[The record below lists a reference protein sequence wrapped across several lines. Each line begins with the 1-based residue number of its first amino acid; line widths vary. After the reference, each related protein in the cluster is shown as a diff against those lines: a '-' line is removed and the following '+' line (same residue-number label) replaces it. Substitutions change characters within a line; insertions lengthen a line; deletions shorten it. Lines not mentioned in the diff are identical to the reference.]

1 MIKKNITINFCGR
14 LYNID
19 EDAFQLLN
27 HYTETIR
34 RYYTKQ
40 EGGDEIADDIE
51 ERIAELLD
59 EKKAQGVVGINIEM
73 TEEIIKRIGNL
84 EDLAPEDNV
93 NTNSTSGEA
102 RTAQSAFSS
111 IADDVSQGAQN
122 AWNTLKSD
130 KRFFRDKQNA
140 LLAGVL
146 AGFSQYFGGGILLWR
161 LIFVCLVFVPIPV
174 LDWFGI
180 GGILIFLYIV
190 MAIIAPEAETPE
202 QVLQM
207 QGRNVNPQNL
217 AEEVSRQNATPRASG
232 FGVVMSV
239 IAKILLAIVCLAVG
253 IAFVSIL
260 CGLVVFLV
268 HPSSFFSS
276 FFGIGGA
283 EAELLN
289 AVRYPLYILAATLLA
304 GLGILTYCTIH
315 AVAST
320 FGKTKSMGFT
330 QRIAWLGAFIVAIV
344 LGVAAVT
351 KIVAISGPI
360 HEKHLE
366 ESRIKWEMEWKD
378 EHTHDGIVFDNNDE
392 WEYFQDVDWK
402 MLKAE
407 NCSDNRYTASGEYFT
422 GDEDYR
428 YFDAYSLDRNI
439 IYQAEHVED
448 EVYGGKYS
456 LSCVCRAS
464 KGAKGVYI
472 YAVVEKDGNEL
483 SKHLFAFVADGNE
496 GNRIYNDKMFAL
508 PDINSDYDISEIVKV
523 NDGKGYG
530 WGFIQIKD
538 IVVPKG
544 ATVRYGISTDP
555 EFTGKEKCTA
565 EWFSACDFKFKMI

>member
-19 EDAFQLLN
+19 EDAYQLLN

-34 RYYTKQ
+34 RFYTKQ
-40 EGGDEIADDIE
+40 EGGDEIADDID

-84 EDLAPEDNV
+84 EDLAPEGSENIIDDG
-93 NTNSTSGEA
+93 SK
-102 RTAQSAFSS
+102 TASSAFSN
-111 IADDVSQGAQN
+111 IADDVSQSAQR
-122 AWNTLKSD
+122 AWDTLKSD

-161 LIFVCLVFVPIPV
+161 LIFVCLVFIPIPV

-180 GGILIFLYIV
+180 GGILVFLYIV

-239 IAKILLAIVCLAVG
+239 IAKIFLAIICFVTTASFIACLCA
-253 IAFVSIL
+253 IA
-260 CGLVVFLV
+260 VFLV
-268 HPSSFFSS
+268 HPISWVSSI
-276 FFGIGGA
+276 FGHE
-283 EAELLN
+283 EAALLE
-289 AVRYPLYILAATLLA
+289 AVKYPLFVFAGAILA
-304 GLGILTYCTIH
+304 GLGILVYCVIH
-315 AVAST
+315 ALAST
-320 FGKTKSMGFT
+320 FGNTKSMGFT
-330 QRIAWLGAFIVAIV
+330 QRIMWLGAFIIAIV
-344 LGVAAVT
+344 VSVASFSKVLALG
-351 KIVAISGPI
+351 GP
-360 HEKHLE
+360 LNE
-366 ESRIKWEMEWKD
+366 EFDKQKRAQWELEWKQ
-378 EHTHDGIVFDNNDE
+378 EHTHDGIVYDHDE
-392 WEYFQDVDWK
+392 DWDYFQDMDWK
-402 MLKAE
+402 MIKAE
-407 NCSDNRYTASGEYFT
+407 NCSDNRYTSSGEYFT

-428 YFDAYSLDRNI
+428 YFDAYSYDRNI
-439 IYQAEHVED
+439 LYQAEHVED
-448 EVYGGKYS
+448 DVDAGKYS

-464 KGAKGVYI
+464 KGAKGVYM
-472 YAVVEKDGNEL
+472 YAVVEKDGKVL
-483 SKHLFAFVADGNE
+483 GKHLYAFVADGNE
-496 GNRIYNDKMFAL
+496 GNRIYNDKMFAI
-508 PDINSDYDISEIVKV
+508 PNINSDYDISDIIAV
-523 NDGKGYG
+523 NYGKGYG
-530 WGFIQIKD
+530 WTYIQLKD
-538 IVVPKG
+538 IVVPEG

-565 EWFSACDFKFKMI
+565 EWFSACDFKFVEQ

>member
-19 EDAFQLLN
+19 EDAYQLLN

-51 ERIAELLD
+51 ARIAELLD
-59 EKKAQGVVGINIEM
+59 EKMAQGVVGINIEM

-84 EDLAPEDNV
+84 EDLAPEENV
-93 NTNSTSGEA
+93 NSASGEA
-102 RTAQSAFSS
+102 KTAQSAFSS
-111 IADDVSQGAQN
+111 IADDVSQGAQK
-122 AWNTLKSD
+122 AWNTMKSD

-161 LIFVCLVFVPIPV
+161 LIFVCLVFVPIPI

-180 GGILIFLYIV
+180 GGILVFLYIV

-239 IAKILLAIVCLAVG
+239 IAKILLVLICFALV
-253 IAFVSIL
+253 IAFVASL
-260 CGLVVFLV
+260 CGLAVFMF
-268 HPSSFFSS
+268 HPISWIISI
-276 FFGIGGA
+276 FGYGG
-283 EAELLN
+283 EGTQLLD
-289 AVRYPLYILAATLLA
+289 AVRYPLCIAAGSILA

-330 QRIAWLGAFIVAIV
+330 QRIAWLTALIISIVVCVGAFSRV
-344 LGVAAVT
+344 LAV
-351 KIVAISGPI
+351 GEPI
-360 HEKHLE
+360 RDKYLSER
-366 ESRIKWEMEWKD
+366 RIKWEVEWND
-378 EHTHDGIVFDNNDE
+378 EHTHDGILFDNDDE
-392 WEYFQDVDWK
+392 WEYFQDENWK

-422 GDEDYR
+422 GDTDYR
-428 YFDAYSLDRNI
+428 YFDTYSQNRDI
-439 IYQAEHVED
+439 IYQAEHQED
-448 EVYGGKYS
+448 EIEAGKYS

-464 KGAKGVYI
+464 KGAKGVYM
-472 YAVVEKDGNEL
+472 YAVVEKDGKEL
-483 SKHLFAFVADGNE
+483 SKHLYAFIADGNE
-496 GNRIYNDKMFAL
+496 GKRIYNDKMFAL
-508 PDINSDYDISEIVKV
+508 PDINSDYDLSEIIAV

-530 WGFIQIKD
+530 WGYIQIKD
-538 IVVPKG
+538 IVVPEG
-544 ATVRYGISTDP
+544 ATLRYGISTDP

-565 EWFSACDFKFKMI
+565 EWFSACDFKLVSM